1 MKKDAL
7 IKLTSFILA
16 VILIIGFFIYS
27 SYAYLSM
34 KVEGTGTENKAVSKN
49 SFDVTYSQS
58 SNISLTNASL
68 INDADKKTEAPLSKF
83 SVTLKDL
90 ASAEYSVSLTNLY
103 VSSGFKSQYVKWELV
118 KISGSSETQ
127 LATGSFSDC
136 TNCSNGSYQNGTAT
150 KTLLSKSSNNKL
162 TKDQAVTLGLRV
174 WLSDAGSS
182 VNQNSLASGSLS
194 GKIDVSVYYTN

>member
-1 MKKDAL
+1 MKKDTL

-34 KVEGTGTENKAVSKN
+34 KVEGTENKAVSKN

-58 SNISLTNASL
+58 SDINVTNANL
-68 INDADKKTEAPLSKF
+68 INDVDKTTEAQLSKF

-118 KISGSSETQ
+118 KISGSSEST
-127 LATGSFSDC
+127 LASGNFSSC

-162 TKDQAVTLGLRV
+162 TKNQAVTLGLRV

-194 GKIDVSVYYTN
+194 GKIDVSVYYTT

>member
-1 MKKDAL
+1 MKKDTL

-68 INDADKKTEAPLSKF
+68 INDADKASEASLSKF
-83 SVTLKDL
+83 SVTLNDL
-90 ASAEYSVSLTNLY
+90 DSAEYSVSLTNLY
-103 VSSGFKSQYVKWELV
+103 VSSNFQSSYVKWELINTDNNNV
-118 KISGSSETQ
+118 LNS
-127 LATGSFSDC
+127 GSFSSC
-136 TNCSNGSYQNGTAT
+136 TGCSNGSYQSGTAT
-150 KTLLSKSSNNKL
+150 KTLLSKSSSNKL
-162 TKDQAVTLGLRV
+162 TKNKKVNLGLRV

-194 GKIDVSVYYTN
+194 GKIDVSVYYTT

>member
-1 MKKDAL
+1 MKKDTL

-68 INDADKKTEAPLSKF
+68 INDADKASEASLSKF
-83 SVTLKDL
+83 SVTLNDL
-90 ASAEYSVSLTNLY
+90 DSAEYSVSLTNLY
-103 VSSGFKSQYVKWELV
+103 VSSNFQSSYVKWEL
-118 KISGSSETQ
+118 INTDTNNILNSGNFSSC
-127 LATGSFSDC
+127 TG
-136 TNCSNGSYQNGTAT
+136 CSNGSYQSGTAT
-150 KTLLSKSSNNKL
+150 KTLLSKSSSNKL
-162 TKDQAVTLGLRV
+162 TKNKKVNLGLRV

-194 GKIDVSVYYTN
+194 GKIDVSVYYTT